1 MKKVLS
7 IDFIYRDFVN
17 KVSLTDLEKQVLDK
31 YIKND
36 SIVKISIDVGM
47 SYSSVS
53 RTINEIKNK
62 YENYKKIELVK
73 LTLLSEKK

>member
-1 MKKVLS
+1 MKKILS
-7 IDFIYRDFVN
+7 IDFIYRDFIN
-17 KVSLTDLEKQVLDK
+17 KVNLTDLEKQVLDK

-53 RTINEIKNK
+53 RTINEIKSK
-62 YENYKKIELVK
+62 YEKYKKIELVK
-73 LTLLSEKK
+73 STLLSEKK